1 MSKIYQNDKKKYILK
16 NVKFVPRR
24 VSHFSLKIKLH
35 YYYFS
40 LTEFCTIYNNN
51 NNNILW
57 YMYIAVQ
64 HKYIH

>member
-1 MSKIYQNDKKKYILK
+1 MKYQNDKKKYLEKCKVCSKACQSFQPQDKIILLLLLL
-16 NVKFVPRR
+16 F
-24 VSHFSLKIKLH
+24 L
-35 YYYFS
+35 

-51 NNNILW
+51 NILC